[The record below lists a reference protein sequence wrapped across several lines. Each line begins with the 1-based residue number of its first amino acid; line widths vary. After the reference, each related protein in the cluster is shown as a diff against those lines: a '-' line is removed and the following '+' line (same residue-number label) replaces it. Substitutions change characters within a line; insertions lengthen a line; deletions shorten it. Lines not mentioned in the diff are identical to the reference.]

1 MLRDSVLRLV
11 VAVGLVAGVAMPG
24 SFAFAA
30 PDGSLAGAEVRDA
43 APEAA
48 SSDAGL
54 SEDRDEEG
62 SSVDGAPASA
72 PEAPAG
78 AELPPPIAE
87 PLSISIDE
95 ENPVAPESG
104 TAGERPVD
112 ARDAA
117 PAEQPDFNGI
127 VEFDMEVAGEGVQ
140 SKVFTSGD
148 EPLGNFGLYDMG
160 SWVFKKYFIGW
171 SDVPDYVAN
180 AQGRLFYEGEPVSA
194 AFPEG
199 LSEPRRLYAIFAGG
213 FDALNSAGYID
224 MNRGMS
230 ASDTVEGE
238 IIEQS
243 GFGVDQADKA
253 AIVMLDPSAPGYGV
267 AVRPEFG
274 FNKVLAHMVF
284 RNPGGIMTNSGTWS
298 DGPKQGASYTHVDL
312 HVVLDERIGMP
323 DVLENVSF
331 TSYQFKPSY
340 VLDENY
346 NVLARIDDSLVQGS
360 PTSVFSFDR
369 QGKSTFIVRV
379 TVRRDGNPANLLN
392 ASASQVLEP
401 MVLTAPGRP
410 FFVSKETAYAV
421 ESAGEPITLG
431 GYIDGVVKVSAI
443 KQNIPR
449 IDSPSMRIAFVART
463 YQVSYRF
470 ESMTEG
476 KELPADVLA
485 LLPVPLEGLETGVRV
500 FPEELLQTEIQV
512 EGGKWAFRSWDK
524 ESHLVDDADGEFVG
538 YWEFAADPVP
548 VDPPDPTDPPDPVN
562 PVDPVDP
569 VDPVAPVEPG
579 TSGQQ
584 PKPMPEPVKAQAKAL
599 PVTGDSSL
607 AAVAAFAGA
616 AFLAGVVILAAAI
629 AVGKRRSGK

>member
-24 SFAFAA
+24 SFAFAD
-30 PDGSLAGAEVRDA
+30 PDSSLAEAEVRGV
-43 APEAA
+43 APEAT
-48 SSDAGL
+48 SSDVGL
-54 SEDRDEEG
+54 SEGRGEEG
-62 SSVDGAPASA
+62 SSVDGVPVPA
-72 PEAPAG
+72 PEAPTG
-78 AELPPPIAE
+78 AELPSAITE
-87 PLSISIDE
+87 PLSISIDKE
-95 ENPVAPESG
+95 DPMVSESG
-104 TAGERPVD
+104 TEEGRPVD
-112 ARDAA
+112 ARGTG

-127 VEFDMEVAGEGVQ
+127 VEFDMTVAGNGVQ
-140 SKVFTSGD
+140 PKAFASGD
-148 EPLGNFGLYDMG
+148 DVLGNFGLYDMG
-160 SWVFKKYFIGW
+160 SWIFKKYFIGW
-171 SDVPDYVAN
+171 SDVPDYAVN
-180 AQGRLFYEGEPVSA
+180 AQGRLFYESEPVSA

-213 FDALNSAGYID
+213 FEALNSAGYID

-238 IIEQS
+238 IVEHE
-243 GFGVDQADKA
+243 GFGTDQADKTA
-253 AIVMLDPSAPGYGV
+253 TVMLDPSTPGYGI
-267 AVRPEFG
+267 AARPEFG

-346 NVLARIDDSLVQGS
+346 NVLARIGDSLVQGS

-369 QGKSTFIVRV
+369 QGKTTFIVRV
-379 TVRRDGNPANLLN
+379 TVRRDGNPVNLLN

-410 FFVSKETAYAV
+410 FFVSKEAAYAL
-421 ESAGEPITLG
+421 ESANESVTLG
-431 GYIDGVVKVSAI
+431 GYIDGVVKVASI
-443 KQNIPR
+443 KQGIPR
-449 IDSPSMRIAFVART
+449 IDSPSVRIAFVAQT

-476 KELPADVLA
+476 KDLPADVLA
-485 LLPVPLEGLETGVRV
+485 LLPAPFEGLETGIRV
-500 FPEELLQTEIQV
+500 FPEELLQTEVQV
-512 EGGKWAFRSWDK
+512 EGGKWAFRFWDK

-538 YWEFAADPVP
+538 YWEFVADPVP
-548 VDPPDPTDPPDPVN
+548 VDPPGPTDPAGPVN
-562 PVDPVDP
+562 PADPV
-569 VDPVAPVEPG
+569 EHG
-579 TSGQQ
+579 TTGQQ
-584 PKPMPEPVKAQAKAL
+584 PKPMPESAKALAKAL

-607 AAVAAFAGA
+607 TAVAAFAGA
-616 AFLAGVVILAAAI
+616 AFLAGVAILTAAI